1 VPGAWF
7 MRGDERIK
15 CWRAKP
21 VTGVDA
27 PPGTVV
33 AADQEGVVVACGD
46 GALSMESLQRPG
58 KRTVTAGEFANQ
70 VDLAGQR
77 L

>member
-1 VPGAWF
+1 
-7 MRGDERIK
+7 MHGDERIK

-21 VTGVDA
+21 VAGVDA

-33 AADQEGVVVACGD
+33 AASQEGIVVACGD
-46 GALSMESLQRPG
+46 GALSVESLQRPG
-58 KRTVTAGEFANQ
+58 KRIITAGEFANQ